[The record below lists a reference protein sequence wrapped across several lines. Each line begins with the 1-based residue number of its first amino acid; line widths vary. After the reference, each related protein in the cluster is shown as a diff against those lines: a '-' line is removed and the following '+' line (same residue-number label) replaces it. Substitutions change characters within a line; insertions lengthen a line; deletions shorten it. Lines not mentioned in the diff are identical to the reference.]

1 MENIQPG
8 AATLA
13 LPPILDLTAA
23 AALLEEFLTQRGQP
37 LRVNAGDV
45 QRLGGQC
52 LQVLLAARAAWAAD
66 EQALHLD
73 DCSEE
78 FLAALDLLGVASKK
92 LTYCKEMSS

>member
-1 MENIQPG
+1 MENSQTD

-23 AALLEEFLTQRGQP
+23 ATVLEEFLTRRGKP

-78 FLAALDLLGVASKK
+78 FLAALGLLGAAPKT
-92 LTYCKEMSS
+92 LTYCKEIPS